1 MTHQS
6 KLSSPMEI
14 AHEPIV
20 KQHLSLPL
28 ALAILALGLM
38 VGVFATQLSTAEN
51 NNEVNRQR
59 TIEAEAARYT
69 SLGMFY
75 AAGNEAQAER
85 VIEAEAARY
94 ADMAKFYLDQAKAQ
108 HAIEADAARYRGLA
122 ELYLPENA
130 ANGQRALEAESA
142 RYSGM
147 AEFYLTENL
156 AWPSRPTQFQPSI
169 AGP

>member
-59 TIEAEAARYT
+59 AIEAEAARYT
-69 SLGMFY
+69 GLGMFY
-75 AAGNEAQAER
+75 VAGNEAQAEH
-85 VIEAEAARY
+85 VIEAE
-94 ADMAKFYLDQAKAQ
+94 
-108 HAIEADAARYRGLA
+108 AARYRGLA

-156 AWPSRPTQFQPSI
+156 AWPSQPTQFQPSI